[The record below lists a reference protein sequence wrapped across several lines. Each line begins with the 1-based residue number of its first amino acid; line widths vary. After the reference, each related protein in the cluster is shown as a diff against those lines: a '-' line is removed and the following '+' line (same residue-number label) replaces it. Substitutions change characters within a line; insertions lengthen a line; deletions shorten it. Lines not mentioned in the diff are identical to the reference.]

1 MQIYKLFYNYNFL
14 EVIKI
19 SAESTI
25 DDNTLYYSSISS
37 VPELVNR
44 FVTHKTNIRVA
55 CLSETEALA
64 FFEAVKQCFIFQ
76 KAAGGIVCT
85 PHSIL
90 AIERLG
96 KWDLPKGHVEP
107 GETDPQAAIR
117 EVQEETGLQ
126 QLKITAD
133 AGFTYHIFQQ
143 FNSTELVLKQT
154 HWYTMQ
160 NMADTPLK
168 PQTEENITQVVWMN
182 KKDVKIIINN
192 TYSSISLLLEQCF
205 NRHLL

>member
-19 SAESTI
+19 SSESI
-25 DDNTLYYSSISS
+25 LDDNTLYYSSISS

-44 FVTHKTNIRVA
+44 FITHKTNIRVA
-55 CLSETEALA
+55 CHTQEEAMELL
-64 FFEAVKQCFIFQ
+64 EDVKRCFIFQ

-85 PHSIL
+85 PQSIL
-90 AIERLG
+90 AIERLN

-107 GETDPQAAIR
+107 GETDPEAAIR

-126 QLKITAD
+126 QLKIIAD

-143 FNSTELVLKQT
+143 YNSTELVLKQT
-154 HWYTMQ
+154 HWYTMR
-160 NMADTPLK
+160 NMANSPLI
-168 PQTEENITQVVWMN
+168 PQTEENITQVAWIN

-192 TYSSISLLLEQCF
+192 TYSSISLLLERCF
-205 NRHLL
+205 NQHLL